1 MRNLVC
7 GASAL
12 GWLFLAGMQP
22 AIAQIVTDPTTVRT
36 CLCEQ
41 QYVTVLQDN
50 VATRRL
56 ALESSQ
62 RNQSSLANQVDT
74 RRAQINVYDNA
85 ELDAFKKLLLQRDDA
100 IAATATAAQSYD
112 DAADRYNQAVAAYN
126 ATCAGRS
133 YDETVLRQVQA
144 TLACPRPSAPTP

>member
-1 MRNLVC
+1 MRNLVR
-7 GASAL
+7 GAGAL
-12 GWLFLAGMQP
+12 GLLFCVGMQP
-22 AIAQIVTDPTTVRT
+22 AAAQIVTDPNTIRT

-41 QYVTVLQDN
+41 QFVTALQDN

-62 RNQSSLANQVDT
+62 RNQNSLANQVDT
-74 RRAQINVYDNA
+74 RRAQINVYDNS
-85 ELDAFKKLLLQRDDA
+85 ELDAFKKLLQQRDDA
-100 IAATATAAQSYD
+100 IAATAAETQRYD
-112 DAADRYNQAVAAYN
+112 DAAQRYNQSVAAYN

-144 TLACPRPSAPTP
+144 TLACPRPTATTP